1 MWCADAAL
9 PARWDVHENHGACLG
24 VVIGTLISDG
34 NRFPHTAGYN
44 EAPPIYAVT
53 WHGRPAHVSACL
65 FDMDLS
71 YVPMQTASSGTF
83 GSTR

>member
-1 MWCADAAL
+1 MKTTVRASVRSLELLLVTA
-9 PARWDVHENHGACLG
+9 
-24 VVIGTLISDG
+24 T
-34 NRFPHTAGYN
+34 RFPHTAGYN

-71 YVPMQTASSGTF
+71 YVPMTQTASSTF